1 VATTPRRPRK
11 SATPVVRII
20 EAHGSARSG
29 WEAAVKAAVKSVA
42 AEVEHPVAVEV
53 DRLWADLDGSKVS
66 RYRATVKVAYRQ
78 SLAGPPRQ
86 SSQSSQSGSSR
97 SGRSGRSGAS
107 PAPTRRPI

>member
-1 VATTPRRPRK
+1 MAAPPRRPRK

-66 RYRATVKVAYRQ
+66 LYRAAVKIAYRQ
-78 SLAGPPRQ
+78 SLAAPLRQ
-86 SSQSSQSGSSR
+86 SSQSE

-107 PAPTRRPI
+107 RAPTRRPL